1 MINFL
6 FILFLVFSVLNM
18 AVLFIILNLI
28 CRRMLRGEMM
38 SLDWFK
44 YISRFLFYSMAIYI

>member
-18 AVLFIILNLI
+18 ATLFIILNLI
-28 CRRMLRGEMM
+28 CRRMLREEVV
-38 SLDWFK
+38 SLD
-44 YISRFLFYSMAIYI
+44 